1 MKIKTSK
8 GLKVTIFAVVLLLCL
23 ALAIGITGAF
33 YQAKRQATGT
43 LSMDQGII
51 IDYKGFGKTPN
62 EGIWSRENK
71 TTFLLF
77 GETNAQ
83 PGEQIAVNAAEA

>member
-1 MKIKTSK
+1 MRIKSK
-8 GLKVTIFAVVLLLCL
+8 NGLKVVIIAVALLLCL

-51 IDYKGFGKTPN
+51 IDYNGFGKTPD
-62 EGIWSRENK
+62 EGIWTREDK

-77 GETNAQ
+77 NETNAQ
-83 PGEQIAVNAAEA
+83 PGEQIAVNPAA

>member
-8 GLKVTIFAVVLLLCL
+8 GLKVVIIAVALLLCL

-43 LSMDQGII
+43 LSMD
-51 IDYKGFGKTPN
+51 
-62 EGIWSRENK
+62 
-71 TTFLLF
+71 
-77 GETNAQ
+77 
-83 PGEQIAVNAAEA
+83 